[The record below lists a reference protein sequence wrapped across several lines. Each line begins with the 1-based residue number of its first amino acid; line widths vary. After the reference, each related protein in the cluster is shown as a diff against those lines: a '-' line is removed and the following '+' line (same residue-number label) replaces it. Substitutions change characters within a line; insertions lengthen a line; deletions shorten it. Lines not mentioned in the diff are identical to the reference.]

1 MGFQTAVVEA
11 GASSSYAR
19 GNLACVVPAASS
31 LGRFKGGSAVVV
43 LHRGV
48 SHVRPRS
55 RSTDLIS
62 FYKERSVH
70 GTNFAKIAVK
80 ERLFI
85 LIVVL
90 SVLG

>member
-48 SHVRPRS
+48 SHVRARS
-55 RSTDLIS
+55 RSTDLS